1 MQNRAL
7 LVLSLAVFATMA
19 GNSMVIP
26 FLPLY
31 VQQFHVSEFG
41 AGLLFSVHAATRIV
55 ILPFVGRLSDRW
67 DRKTERSTEF
77 GRRHAVR
84 IQSR

>member
-7 LVLSLAVFATMA
+7 LVLSLAVFSTMA

-41 AGLLFSVHAATRIV
+41 AGLLFSVHAATSIV
-55 ILPFVGRLSDRW
+55 ILPFVGKLSDRCEKSHAT
-67 DRKTERSTEF
+67 RKLP
-77 GRRHAVR
+77 
-84 IQSR
+84 QSEIENQ